1 MSIDG
6 MNWSTKAV
14 YAVIG
19 LPVLVLAAPLSRR
32 YNAWTTAMR
41 ERRPNVNPTP
51 TPEWRARN
59 TKIMTV
65 MFRVAGGFFVLL
77 SVLTLL
83 GSVKPN

>member
-6 MNWSTKAV
+6 TNWLLSAV

-19 LPVLVLAAPLSRR
+19 LPVFVLAAPLSRR
-32 YNAWTTAMR
+32 YNTRTTALR
-41 ERRPNVNPTP
+41 ERHPNVNPPP

-77 SVLTLL
+77 SGLTFL